1 MMQILLLVMFSNE
14 CGELQIAVLPLNY
27 LVLCLLDVC
36 LIVTKDGGSLQVIHE
51 HKQKFELCSMRKRG

>member
-1 MMQILLLVMFSNE
+1 MFSNE

-36 LIVTKDGGSLQVIHE
+36 LIVAKDGGSLQVIHE